1 MERVCIK
8 LNSDRATKRAIRK
21 RLTRKKNAKRFK
33 LVDKLKA
40 AEMVVASTD
49 DLKSLPKK
57 LPSNVKLLQLTD
69 CGGAQRYRDARD
81 LKIANATRLFERPIA
96 LSTLGILRF
105 AVADVLRSTGKL
117 SLQLGIVGF
126 GNIGQECQAA
136 LGKALEIPEIREIL
150 ALDSIVINDLR
161 TATEDHARRMRDTF
175 DPFGISHRSDD
186 LDETLMSSDI
196 VIVAVHRGPTADP
209 LLGTLEAGLI
219 DANSWVIDLS
229 EEGVVDR
236 PAFVPKHHG
245 EPLPELVCLN
255 DFSESIKENFG
266 IGLDLPPKKVARFIE
281 WNLKETA
288 KGRDVY
294 QVRIPG
300 APTSR

>member
-1 MERVCIK
+1 MKEVYIRLK
-8 LNSDRATKRAIRK
+8 SDRPTKQAIRQ

-33 LVDKLKA
+33 LVKDLKSA
-40 AEMVVASTD
+40 KMVVTSTA

-57 LPSNVKLLQLTD
+57 LPSNVRLLQLTD
-69 CGGAQRYRDARD
+69 CGGAQRYLGAS
-81 LKIANATRLFERPIA
+81 KIEIANATRLFERIIA
-96 LSTLGILRF
+96 LSTLCVLG
-105 AVADVLRSTGKL
+105 VAAGDVKRSTDKH

-126 GNIGQECQAA
+126 GNIGKECLMA
-136 LGKALEIPEIREIL
+136 LGKALEFPENREIL
-150 ALDSIVINDLR
+150 AFDSIVINDLR
-161 TATEDHARRMRDTF
+161 PLHPGWQDYLRDTF

-294 QVRIPG
+294 PVRIPG
-300 APTSR
+300 AATFG